1 MPECSRYVF
10 TLSCTTFIYLT
21 VDWRTASIDQTH
33 QLCCVCHRDDLTL
46 PVDITS
52 LDIAHARIEEAIEEL
67 QARQILIRRRRNDAL
82 PICGLPPE
90 LLGDILTLAATS
102 NRTRELTKERSLY
115 CADWLPDFCDPSL
128 AIRISH
134 VSAFFREVALDTS
147 SLWAA
152 PWPLQ
157 NAAHEELFTRS
168 RQAPLDIV
176 WQLDRIFGTVLKLRM
191 EALQGQM
198 ARIKHLCIEVT
209 RFGGDKSLLA
219 QPTPRLETLL
229 LSADDLTD
237 EILMPTCAPRLRTLV
252 MGPQIVS
259 PSSSILANLTR
270 LGVDGTGP
278 SCTPQFVLRIL
289 DTIGMALNLQEL
301 RVRLL
306 DRLDEDWDSSS
317 TTRMQR
323 ELLKLPALRKVSL
336 LGDFVCLL
344 FLFQHI
350 SPTSGLNFALTST
363 MSLSGMIEDVQLDSL
378 FGFLKP
384 YTTVDGNAPVKID
397 FVEGWLTNVVW
408 IRLWGGSSTCSLTS
422 LGLAGSKSHL
432 SLYLRTQD
440 FMAAVRWN
448 VLREVHFMICTKWML
463 DELLGLFG
471 AFEHIRTLTLVYK
484 ESSTL
489 VALIQDVL
497 WPLNPDIMRFPGL
510 KKIVVTNI
518 LVNEDD
524 LLEEEEETS
533 IEMLLRVLALRSEKG
548 ARISSLRFRNCRL
561 DRDQEWGS
569 EPEESQEL
577 QIATIL
583 SRLRAVVDE
592 VQWIYEDNVEQDWD
606 S

>member
-10 TLSCTTFIYLT
+10 TLSCTTFTYLT
-21 VDWRTASIDQTH
+21 VDWRTVSIDQTH
-33 QLCCVCHRDDLTL
+33 QLCCVCHRDNLTF
-46 PVDITS
+46 PIDITS
-52 LDIAHARIEEAIEEL
+52 LDIVHARIGEAIEEL
-67 QARQILIRRRRNDAL
+67 QGRQVFIRRRRNDAL

-102 NRTRELTKERSLY
+102 DRKRELLKARGLY
-115 CADWLPDFCDPSL
+115 CADWLPELCDPWL
-128 AIRISH
+128 AIRLSH
-134 VSAFFREVALDTS
+134 VSASFREVALDTP

-176 WQLDRIFGTVLKLRM
+176 WQLDGILGTVLKLRM
-191 EALQGQM
+191 EALQRQM
-198 ARIKHLCIEVT
+198 ARIKHLCIEIT
-209 RFGGDKSLLA
+209 RFGGDESLLA
-219 QPTPRLETLL
+219 QPTPHLETLL

-237 EILMPTCAPRLRTLV
+237 EIRMPTCAPRLRTL
-252 MGPQIVS
+252 MMRLQIVS
-259 PSSSILANLTR
+259 FSSPIFANLTR
-270 LGVDGTGP
+270 LGVDGTGS
-278 SCTPQFVLRIL
+278 SCTPQFVFRIL
-289 DTIGMALNLQEL
+289 DTIEMAPNLQEL

-306 DRLDEDWDSSS
+306 DRRDEDWDIPS
-317 TTRMQR
+317 TTGIQR
-323 ELLKLPALRKVSL
+323 ELLTLPALRKVSL

-344 FLFQHI
+344 FLFQNI

-378 FGFLKP
+378 FGFLNP

-397 FVEGWLTNVVW
+397 FIEGWLTNVFW
-408 IRLWGGSSTCSLTS
+408 IRLRGGSSTCSLTT

-432 SLYLRTQD
+432 SLYLRTQE

-448 VLREVHFMICTKWML
+448 ALREVHFTICTKWML

-471 AFEHIRTLTLVYK
+471 AFEHIRALALVYK

-489 VALIQDVL
+489 VAFIQDVL

-510 KKIVVTNI
+510 TKIVVTGI
-518 LVNEDD
+518 LINEDN

-533 IEMLLRVLALRSEKG
+533 VEMLLRALALRSEKG
-548 ARISSLRFRNCRL
+548 ARLSSLTFRNCRL
-561 DRDQEWGS
+561 DRDEEWGS
-569 EPEESQEL
+569 EPEESHEL
-577 QIATIL
+577 QIATVL
-583 SRLRAVVDE
+583 SRLHAVVDE
-592 VQWIYEDNVEQDWD
+592 VQWIYEEEVKEDWD